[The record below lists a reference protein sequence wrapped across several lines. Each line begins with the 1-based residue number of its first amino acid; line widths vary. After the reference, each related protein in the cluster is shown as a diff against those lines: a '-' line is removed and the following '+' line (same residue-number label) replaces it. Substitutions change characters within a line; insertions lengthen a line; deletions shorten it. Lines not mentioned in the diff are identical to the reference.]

1 MKKRILIA
9 FIMLWP
15 LFAAADYAD
24 GFDAYN
30 RGDYATAYEEWL
42 PLAIQENA
50 IAQTNLGI
58 MFLQRQGTQQ
68 DYKEAFKWFRLA
80 AELGNADAQYNLGVM
95 FDKGVGVQQ
104 DYKEVFKWF
113 RLAAEQGIA
122 EAQNNLGN
130 MYTKGQGA
138 PQDYREA
145 AKLFRLAAE
154 QGFADAQNNF
164 GFMYYKGEGVVR
176 NYVLAY
182 KWFNLAAAAGHELSS
197 SNRDIV
203 ADRMTV
209 NQIAEAQSLSASFRA
224 KTSAPKTVDGSSYT
238 TANLETVREI
248 QSYLVTLGYNPGS
261 ADGIPGKRTVA
272 AVKEYQRFAGI
283 PPDGILSSALLKR
296 LKTVIAKKPQGFRSA
311 GDG

>member
-1 MKKRILIA
+1 MKRRILIV

-15 LFAAADYAD
+15 FYVVADYTD

-42 PLAIQENA
+42 PLAKLGSA

-58 MFLQRQGTQQ
+58 MYLQRRVAQQG
-68 DYKEAFKWFRLA
+68 YKEAFKWFRLA
-80 AELGNADAQYNLGVM
+80 AEQGYANAQYNLGVM
-95 FDKGVGVQQ
+95 YHKGAGVRQ

-130 MYTKGQGA
+130 MYTKGQGVR
-138 PQDYREA
+138 QDYKEA
-145 AKLFRLAAE
+145 VKWFRLAAE
-154 QGFADAQNNF
+154 QGFSDAQNNL

-182 KWFNLAAAAGHELSS
+182 KWFNLAAAASHEVAS

-203 ADRMTV
+203 AGRMTSD
-209 NQIAEAQSLSASFRA
+209 QIAEAQTMTASFRA
-224 KTSAPKTVDGSSYT
+224 KKSSPKTVGEPSYT
-238 TANLETVREI
+238 TVNRETVREI
-248 QSYLVTLGYNPGS
+248 QSNLAALGYNPGLV
-261 ADGIPGKRTVA
+261 DGMPGKRTVA

-283 PPDGILSSALLKR
+283 QPDGILSSALLKI
-296 LKTVIAKKPQGFRSA
+296 LETVLARKPKPEQTTN
-311 GDG
+311 